1 MLLVLLGIREYA
13 GQIGSVSDIT
23 DLKRRREGDVVRQK
37 LETVGTLANGIAHDF
52 NNLLV
57 AVVAQAELALAELAS
72 GSYPEEDLKGIRQVA
87 LRDSE
92 IVRQLMIY
100 AGNESEVLGLV
111 DLSRIVD
118 EMLALLAVS
127 VSKHARL
134 ETDLGKDRPAVRAIP
149 YCFGKW

>member
-1 MLLVLLGIREYA
+1 MLTHFGRMRTALLLVLLGIREYA
-13 GQIGSVSDIT
+13 GQIGSVIDIT

-87 LRDSE
+87 LRDS
-92 IVRQLMIY
+92 
-100 AGNESEVLGLV
+100 
-111 DLSRIVD
+111 
-118 EMLALLAVS
+118 
-127 VSKHARL
+127 
-134 ETDLGKDRPAVRAIP
+134 
-149 YCFGKW
+149 